1 MRIFGRNASRKP
13 ARDVQSWVTEPDTS
27 DQWIEADGKYKLPT
41 LAMNLETTTL
51 LLLAVAM
58 AVALIARALKMP
70 YTVALVLAGL
80 SLGATHLLPI
90 PHLTKELLYAVFLP
104 GLIFEAAF
112 HLSFGDLRLNKL
124 LILSLAFPGVL
135 VAVGLTTGL
144 LLAVAGSTFGFQ
156 GPWVVALVFA
166 ALIAATDPI
175 AVVGLF
181 KNLGAPLRLRVII
194 EGESLVND
202 GTAAVIY
209 GLAVLV
215 ATTGRVTPLGALLD
229 FVKVVG
235 LGLAIGAGIGFG
247 ISKIIGR
254 IDDALIEITLT
265 TIAAYGSFVV
275 AEQLHY
281 SGIIATVAAGVVCG
295 SFGAPRGM
303 STKTRFA
310 LESFWEYVAF
320 ALNSIVFLLIG
331 MDVSLHS
338 LVLDWRPIVAAFLV
352 VTAARAVVVFLAAAA
367 ARRTSERLP
376 WSWAVMLTWG
386 GLRGALSMVL
396 ALALPANFPGREWI
410 ETTTFGVVI
419 LSIVLNG
426 LTAAPL
432 LRRLGLA
439 GDPSAKPHG

>member
-1 MRIFGRNASRKP
+1 
-13 ARDVQSWVTEPDTS
+13 
-27 DQWIEADGKYKLPT
+27 
-41 LAMNLETTTL
+41 
-51 LLLAVAM
+51 
-58 AVALIARALKMP
+58 
-70 YTVALVLAGL
+70 
-80 SLGATHLLPI
+80 
-90 PHLTKELLYAVFLP
+90 
-104 GLIFEAAF
+104 
-112 HLSFGDLRLNKL
+112 
-124 LILSLAFPGVL
+124 
-135 VAVGLTTGL
+135 
-144 LLAVAGSTFGFQ
+144 
-156 GPWVVALVFA
+156 
-166 ALIAATDPI
+166 
-175 AVVGLF
+175 
-181 KNLGAPLRLRVII
+181 
-194 EGESLVND
+194 
-202 GTAAVIY
+202 
-209 GLAVLV
+209 
-215 ATTGRVTPLGALLD
+215 LD

-275 AEQLHY
+275 AEQLHC